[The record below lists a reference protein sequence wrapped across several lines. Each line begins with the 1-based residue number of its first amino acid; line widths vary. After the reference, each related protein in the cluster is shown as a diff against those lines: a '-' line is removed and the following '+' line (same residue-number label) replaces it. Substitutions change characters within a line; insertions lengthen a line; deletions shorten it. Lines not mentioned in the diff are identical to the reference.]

1 MSMLFLPVR
10 TSTST
15 TSTISATSAT
25 STTSIATA
33 TFTPSTIIL
42 TTGMCK
48 LYPFLY
54 SGYKVYMKLID
65 ASGEA
70 QYLLT
75 LETGAVFGDVGVYIT
90 LMAGALLLNCPI
102 FNFD

>member
-1 MSMLFLPVR
+1 MLFLPVR
-10 TSTST
+10 TSTSTTT

-25 STTSIATA
+25 STTSIATV

-54 SGYKVYMKLID
+54 SGYKVYMKLTD
-65 ASGEA
+65 ASGQV

-75 LETGAVFGDVGVYIT
+75 LESHFFGQVQYLAMLEYIF
-90 LMAGALLLNCPI
+90 LLWQGHYY
-102 FNFD
+102 

>member
-1 MSMLFLPVR
+1 MLFLPVR

-15 TSTISATSAT
+15 TSAISATSAT

-33 TFTPSTIIL
+33 TFTASTIIL

-75 LETGAVFGDVGVYIT
+75 LESHFFGQVQYLAMLEYI
-90 LMAGALLLNCPI
+90 LLLWQGHYY
-102 FNFD
+102 